1 MNRHS
6 FRWTGIAFGALFLSI
21 AANWA
26 VWEGDLLTGREMSY
40 VVSGVLIAL
49 GLLGVIATFRRPA
62 THNPIEPT
70 NSQVETTPTSEE
82 IHEEEVTS

>member
-40 VVSGVLIAL
+40 VISGILIVL

-62 THNPIEPT
+62 PQSPT
-70 NSQVETTPTSEE
+70 AETDSQVGTASTTEE
-82 IHEEEVTS
+82 IPEEEVTS